1 MMFIERRGSQNSHV
15 TFHHISHSRK
25 EEVKM
30 KKSVV
35 VRGFGLWVGI
45 TLMASMLVLSPAWAK
60 DLHFAVCMPT
70 LDQPHFVAMKYGFED
85 EAKKLGIKVTVYDA
99 GGYANVARQIQQI
112 EDARAVKVDAL
123 VVVACSADGIVPAVE
138 EVIKDGIP
146 VINVN
151 QMVNTEKV
159 LARVRS
165 DDVEIGR
172 MAGRHLAEKLNGEGG
187 VVMLP
192 GRAGTSVII
201 MRAQGVKEVLGK
213 YPKIK
218 ILAEQYTEMTRAIG
232 MNLMEDFLQAHGNAI
247 QGAYCVGEHLG
258 MGAAQ
263 ALAATKRKDVIVVAV
278 DFSKDLEA
286 ALRDGRIAATVVQQP
301 INMGRFGIRL
311 GKDAVEGKSLPKMTY
326 VPISLITGKEVD
338 TVDRSGF
345 EIPSK

>member
-1 MMFIERRGSQNSHV
+1 MKTI
-15 TFHHISHSRK
+15 
-25 EEVKM
+25 KM
-30 KKSVV
+30 KSILLLGIPLLVCAILTSSV
-35 VRGFGLWVGI
+35 L
-45 TLMASMLVLSPAWAK
+45 AK
-60 DLHFAVCMPT
+60 ELRFAVCLPT
-70 LDQPHFVAMKYGFED
+70 LDQPHFVAMRYGFED
-85 EAKKLGIKVTVYDA
+85 EAKKLGIKATVYDA

-112 EDARAVKVDAL
+112 EDARAAKVDVL
-123 VVVACSADGIVPAVE
+123 VVVACSADGIVPVVDEA
-138 EVIKDGIP
+138 IKDGIP

-159 LARVRS
+159 SARVRS

-192 GRAGTSVII
+192 GRAGTSAII

-247 QGAYCVGEHLG
+247 KGAYCVGEHLG

-263 ALAATKRKDVIVVAV
+263 ALAAAKRKDVVVAAV

-286 ALRDGRIAATVVQQP
+286 ALRDGRISATVVQQP

-311 GKDAVEGKSLPKMTY
+311 GKDAVEGKSVPKITY
-326 VPISLITGKEVD
+326 APISLITGKEVD

-345 EIPSK
+345 QIP

>member
-1 MMFIERRGSQNSHV
+1 
-15 TFHHISHSRK
+15 
-25 EEVKM
+25 
-30 KKSVV
+30 
-35 VRGFGLWVGI
+35 
-45 TLMASMLVLSPAWAK
+45 
-60 DLHFAVCMPT
+60 MPT
-70 LDQPHFVAMKYGFED
+70 LDQPHFVAMRYGFEN
-85 EAKKLGIKVTVYDA
+85 EAHKLGIKLTVYDA

-112 EDARAVKVDAL
+112 EDARAAKVDAL
-123 VVVACSADGIVPAVE
+123 IVVACSADGIVPVVE

-159 LARVRS
+159 QARVRS

-172 MAGRHLAEKLNGEGG
+172 MAGRYLAEKLNGEGG

-247 QGAYCVGEHLG
+247 KGAYCVGEHLG

-263 ALAATKRKDVIVVAV
+263 ALAAAKRTDVIVAAV

-286 ALRDGRIAATVVQQP
+286 ALRDGRISATVVQQP
-301 INMGRFGIRL
+301 INMGRYGIRL
-311 GKDAVEGKSLPKMTY
+311 GKDAVEGKSVPKMTY

-345 EIPSK
+345 QIPPK